1 MKKLVL
7 VLTLAA
13 FALTGAA
20 FAQDPAWQD
29 NIGVYADEGATEVCA
44 NVGPDTPLNLY
55 VVLTKLTTPAIL
67 GYEAKL
73 VFNNMLELGYTDRF
87 QSIDA
92 ATRPGEHIV
101 GFPGPVP
108 ATGDAI
114 VLADLQVMVSG
125 FFNDPAAPSSINIE
139 NVYFHLLKDPAPAY
153 LDVNGEGVR
162 AHPSTIDGHEGGA
175 VFFLNNGCAPVATD
189 QDTWGGVKSLYR

>member
-7 VLTLAA
+7 VFTLAA
-13 FALTGAA
+13 FALVGTA
-20 FAQDPAWQD
+20 FAQDPAWQN

-44 NVGPDTPLNLY
+44 NVGPDTPINLY

-67 GYEAKL
+67 GYEAKFL
-73 VFNNMLELGYTDRF
+73 FNNLTELNYTDRY
-87 QSIDA
+87 QNVDA

-101 GFPGPVP
+101 GYPGPVP
-108 ATGDAI
+108 ATGGAI
-114 VLADLQVMVSG
+114 VLADLQVMVGSY
-125 FFNDPAAPSSINIE
+125 FNDPAAPSSINIE
-139 NVYFHLLKDPAPAY
+139 NVYFHLLPTAAPAY
-153 LDVNGEGVR
+153 LDAVGAGVQ
-162 AHPSTIDGHEGGA
+162 ANPSTIDGHEGGA